1 MGNIVSLAKS
11 LFEKKKARV
20 VMVGLDSA
28 GKTTILNALRF
39 RRHEQTVPTIGFNIE
54 TVSYKNV
61 RFDVWDLGGQDTLRP
76 LWGHYYDDADAIIFV
91 VDSNDRDRIQQSR
104 ESLRKL
110 LGDNSPRRTPLLMYC
125 NKQDMKDSLSV
136 REVMEVMNLRAFVGY
151 REWFV
156 QGCSASTGDGLYEG
170 LEWLSEHLLSVDN

>member
-11 LFEKKKARV
+11 LFERKKARV

-28 GKTTILNALRF
+28 GKTTILNSLKF
-39 RRHEQTVPTIGFNIE
+39 RRHEPTVPTIGFNVD

-76 LWGHYYDDADAIIFV
+76 LWGHYYDDADAVIFV
-91 VDSNDRDRIQQSR
+91 VDSNDKERIQQAR
-104 ESLRKL
+104 EALRKL
-110 LGDNSPRRTPLLMYC
+110 LCENSPKRAPLLLYC
-125 NKQDMKDSLSV
+125 NKQDTDGALSV
-136 REVMEVMNLRAFVGY
+136 RETIDQMNLRGFVGY
-151 REWFV
+151 RDWYV

-170 LEWLSEHLLSVDN
+170 LEWLSEHLASAD